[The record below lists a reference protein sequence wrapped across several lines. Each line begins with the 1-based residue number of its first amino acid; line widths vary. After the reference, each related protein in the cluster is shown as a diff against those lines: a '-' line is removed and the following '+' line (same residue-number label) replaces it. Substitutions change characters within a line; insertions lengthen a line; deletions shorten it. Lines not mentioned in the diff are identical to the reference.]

1 MTDNLEPIE
10 TTDMDGRSVFVY
22 VINGTEI
29 IDPTV
34 SECARFNVTPDYY
47 GLTPAQVERLA
58 LLNKTLADED
68 NSK

>member
-10 TTDMDGRSVFVY
+10 TTDIDGLTVFAY

-29 IDPTV
+29 SDPTV
-34 SECARFNVTPDYY
+34 SECMRFDVTPDYY
-47 GLTPAQVERLA
+47 GLTIEQVARLA
-58 LLNKTLADED
+58 LLNQALADED

>member
-10 TTDMDGRSVFVY
+10 TTDINGRAVFAY

-34 SECARFNVTPDYY
+34 SECARFDVEPDYY
-47 GLTPAQVERLA
+47 GLTIEQVERLA
-58 LLNKTLADED
+58 LLNQALADED